1 MISPE
6 FQFVIQDGK
15 KLKRGFT
22 TGSCAAA
29 ASKAAVL
36 LALEQLKNNQV
47 TIDTPAGI
55 ELTLEIHHSESNFP
69 YFKCGVIKDAGDDPD
84 VTNGLEIFAQVEKRK
99 DQSINITAG
108 KGIGTITKSGFWGQ
122 AGQPAINPTPLKMI
136 RQGIKQ
142 VSDDGWNV
150 EISAPNAEKIYKKT
164 FNEGLGITGGISII
178 GTTGIV
184 EPMSDSAWI
193 KTIHLEIESLFLPEN
208 PEILLYL
215 GNHGKR
221 LSDHLNLPSVK
232 ISNFIGESVSYSH
245 HLGFKKIVLA
255 GHIGKMSKLAL
266 GAFNTHNRV
275 CDLRMEA
282 FVFYLALAGAP
293 LELQQAILACTDTEA
308 ACRLIFKN
316 QYEQVFLQ
324 MAKGCKIKV
333 LKYLKTENID
343 IEIYIYLMDGKII
356 GKA

>member
-6 FQFVIQDGK
+6 SQFVIQDGK

-55 ELTLEIHHSESNFP
+55 ELTVKVCHSQSDSPF
-69 YFKCGVIKDAGDDPD
+69 FKCGIKKDAGDDPD
-84 VTNGLEIFAQVEKRK
+84 VTNGLKIFAQVEKRE
-99 DQSINITAG
+99 DQNINIKAG
-108 KGIGTITKSGFWGQ
+108 KGIGTITKSGFWGK

-136 RQGIKQ
+136 RQEIKK
-142 VSDDGWNV
+142 VSNDGWNV
-150 EISAPNAEKIYKKT
+150 EISAPDADKIYKKT
-164 FNEGLGITGGISII
+164 FNEGLGIKGGISII

-193 KTIHLEIESLFLPEN
+193 KTIHLEIESLYQPNN

-232 ISNFIGESVSYSH
+232 ISNFIGESVSYSN

-275 CDLRMEA
+275 CDLRIEA

-293 LELQQAILACTDTEA
+293 LELQEEILKCTDTEA
-308 ACRLIFKN
+308 ACRLVFEN
-316 QYEQVFLQ
+316 QYEQIFLH
-324 MAKGCKIKV
+324 MARGCKTKV
-333 LKYLKTENID
+333 LKYLKSENID

-356 GKA
+356 GQA

>member
-6 FQFVIQDGK
+6 SQFVIKDGK

-22 TGSCAAA
+22 TGSCATAA
-29 ASKAAVL
+29 AKAAVL
-36 LALEQLKNNQV
+36 LAMGKLKNNQV

-55 ELTLEIHHSESNFP
+55 ELLLEVYQPQNDFP
-69 YFKCGVIKDAGDDPD
+69 LFQCGIKKDAGDDPD
-84 VTNGLEIFAQVEKRK
+84 VTNGLIIFARVEKRN
-99 DQSINITAG
+99 DQNITITGG
-108 KGIGTITKSGFWGQ
+108 KGVGTITKSGFWGE
-122 AGQPAINPTPLKMI
+122 AGQPAINTTPLKMI
-136 RQGIKQ
+136 RQEIKK
-142 VSDDGWNV
+142 VSRDGWNV
-150 EISAPNAEKIYKKT
+150 EISAPDAEKIYKRT
-164 FNEGLGITGGISII
+164 FNEGLGIMGGISII

-193 KTIHLEIESLFLPEN
+193 KTFQLEIESHYETQN

-221 LSDHLNLPSVK
+221 LSNHLNLPGVK
-232 ISNFIGESVSYSH
+232 ISNFIGEAVSYSF

-282 FVFYLALAGAP
+282 ITFYLSMAGAP
-293 LELQQAILACTDTEA
+293 LKLQKEVMKCSDTEA
-308 ACRLIFKN
+308 ACQVIIDN
-316 QYEQVFLQ
+316 QYEQVFLD
-324 MAKGCKIKV
+324 MAKGCKTKV
-333 LKYLKTENID
+333 LKYLKTEQLNV
-343 IEIYIYLMDGKII
+343 EIYIFLMDGKII
-356 GKA
+356 GQA